1 MDRLEQNLRDY
12 KSSDGLLI
20 SIKAL
25 CNDFFKDI
33 SAKDAGS
40 LPEALKAKMNELYEK
55 MDKEGLINAKNLK
68 SAMEGINQALV
79 SADEKALYDLIDKKD
94 ELNRAIDAKR
104 EEIKNRLKISFEAAE
119 YTIKDRNFDEKDEI
133 LELLNSAIIRETR
146 MLGILKESAQI
157 AFLTTLEG
165 AKDVEETANAVAKNM
180 TYAAIRGGEFSKER
194 ILEISKNIISAA
206 GNLANEGHIFA
217 KELMSGAIN
226 GTRDGLLRAI
236 EKLKDEA
243 KFAPDELKLSSQLAH
258 LKNIDEEFIA
268 LLKELEKEFVGIA
281 KDEIENVIKGEL
293 DTSLAKF
300 KRISEQA
307 REQIT
312 SRIEELKS
320 NDTAKLM
327 INAANEKLE
336 ALKRELHDKSEKLK
350 LNFDANDKFE
360 DIKKEIAEFE
370 KKANEKLEDLKQMDI
385 KSEAKKIGDRA
396 YQAAKGFLNVIKKD
410 KKED

>member
-33 SAKDAGS
+33 SAKDTGS

-281 KDEIENVIKGEL
+281 KDEIENVINGEL

-360 DIKKEIAEFE
+360 DIKKEIADFE
-370 KKANEKLEDLKQMDI
+370 KKANEKLEDLKQIDI

>member
-33 SAKDAGS
+33 SAKDTGA

-194 ILEISKNIISAA
+194 ILEISKNIIYAA

-281 KDEIENVIKGEL
+281 KDEIENVINGEL

-360 DIKKEIAEFE
+360 DIKKEIADFE

>member
-1 MDRLEQNLRDY
+1 MDRLEQNLHDY
-12 KSSDGLLI
+12 KNSDGLLI

-33 SAKDAGS
+33 SAKDTGS

-119 YTIKDRNFDEKDEI
+119 DTIKDRNFDEKDEI

-194 ILEISKNIISAA
+194 ILEISKNIIYAA

-281 KDEIENVIKGEL
+281 KDEIENVINGEL

-360 DIKKEIAEFE
+360 DIKKEIADFE

-410 KKED
+410 KKEE